1 MSTEYKF
8 QDIPNKWGKLLSSAR
23 DELPD
28 CIKDKILLALME
40 TLGNNLIKEYI
51 RKIAQMKPEEVSDK
65 TVTDS
70 VKEFNYI
77 YHHMTLE
84 AIWAIMSYYD
94 EDATYVPDKVLTV
107 FDNHYMSVV
116 DEIVHED
123 SEMRE
128 SIFRYPTVLDSLKRL
143 RTCKFK
149 SESDFEGSALLVDI
163 NSTNN
168 FYCCNFERFVRPV
181 MAIHMHVI
189 EDAFYGIY
197 EKTHKDLP
205 KDSIPLERTMFT
217 NLDYILSDSNN
228 DNVIAYGFFARDFLV
243 QAIPSEDFFK
253 DRTLI
258 YYPTDIDS
266 ISNQSNGHVMKTNY
280 SSHGEE
286 MTFSADIANLLRVK
300 LTYFKHEFM
309 FNGKKYVVYLYQN
322 FKEDFK
328 A

>member
-65 TVTDS
+65 TVTDF
-70 VKEFNYI
+70 VKEFNHT

-84 AIWAIMSYYD
+84 AIWAIMAYYD

-107 FDNHYMSVV
+107 FDNHYITVAN
-116 DEIVHED
+116 EIVYED

-128 SIFRYPTVLDSLKRL
+128 SIFRYPTVLDSFKRL

-149 SESDFEGSALLVDI
+149 SESEFEGSALLVDI

-168 FYCCNFERFVRPV
+168 FYCHNFERFVRPV

-205 KDSIPLERTMFT
+205 KDSVPLERTMFT
-217 NLDYILSDSNN
+217 NLDYILGDSQER
-228 DNVIAYGFFARDFLV
+228 GFFGKDFIVLSRP
-243 QAIPSEDFFK
+243 QDKYLK
-253 DRTLI
+253 DYALF
-258 YYPTDIDS
+258 YYPTTTPS
-266 ISNQSNGHVMKTNY
+266 LNQKFSQINNDATVNRKTDQ
-280 SSHGEE
+280 SHGEV
-286 MTFSADIANLLRVK
+286 MIFSGDIADLLRVK
-300 LTYFKHEFM
+300 LVYYKHEFI
-309 FNGKKYVVYLYQN
+309 FNGQKYEVYFYQN
-322 FKEDFK
+322 F
-328 A
+328 